1 MLNQPN
7 VKTMQGI
14 TRKNILVD
22 EQNSTALSCMVS
34 NTGVQ
39 AVEGKKIIK
48 AGTPLAGSL
57 TNRNT
62 PFTVAKDTESS
73 GTFTSDAVGIVL
85 HDVDVTAGNANSQV
99 LIFGFVDVTKLDE
112 SVVALLTD
120 AAKKNMRM
128 IQFVG

>member
-1 MLNQPN
+1 MLNQSN
-7 VKTMQGI
+7 VKTMQGV

-22 EQNSTALSCMVS
+22 EQNSTALSCTVS
-34 NTGVQ
+34 NEGV
-39 AVEGKKIIK
+39 EPINGKKIIK

-62 PFTVAKDTESS
+62 PFTVAKDTQS
-73 GTFTSDAVGIVL
+73 GDTFTSNAVGVVL
-85 HDVDVTAGNANSQV
+85 HDVDVTEGNANSQV
-99 LIFGFVDVTKLDE
+99 LIFGFVDVTKLDS

-120 AAKKNMRM
+120 ASKQNMRM